1 MLRKFLYIWGAA
13 VLLWL
18 ALSGLLLFRPASEQ
32 NWAVIMRNTEPMKW
46 ALALPAVFVF
56 VTLALRSTTV
66 EGRTVQSRRQLSV
79 LERWNSRGDPRL

>member
-1 MLRKFLYIWGAA
+1 VLRKFLYIWGAA

-32 NWAVIMRNTEPMKW
+32 DWAVIMRNAEPMKW
-46 ALALPAVFVF
+46 ALALPAVFVLPLLSARRLF
-56 VTLALRSTTV
+56 
-66 EGRTVQSRRQLSV
+66 EGRTVQSRHQLSV